1 MSIPQKSEK
10 TSATDKIAGLSDIE
24 ELEGIS
30 PRDLWADR
38 GAAFPG
44 VLMSKFK
51 RYKQTCSLIRSA
63 KKEQHRVLAY
73 LEEHSRLDAVRISD
87 FDNTGTLSHLLML
100 HLVKF
105 EEESDE
111 LPPLNLK
118 SFHLEET
125 DAERKAAFSQ
135 DQRRTSRQL
144 KHSGET
150 LVEHFSTQAREKSE
164 EARGDSR
171 RAISRAASNSATRLS
186 QHDALPENKL
196 QYLRESR
203 ERKLRYSPERRKR
216 SRSRMRSPREQF
228 SQNTRAQYSEE
239 RIKDPKRQDRN
250 GQKNRQHTYEKQPSI
265 RRDYSRSREPQGW
278 GKEIEQRYP
287 NNSARGDV
295 RRKNRSRSR
304 NRSRRRSTRSVDIRR

>member
-1 MSIPQKSEK
+1 MFFVLIDLNLCFERFVMSIQQKSEK

-24 ELEGIS
+24 ELEGVS

-51 RYKQTCSLIRSA
+51 RYKLTCSLIRSA

-73 LEEHSRLDAVRISD
+73 LEEHSRLDAVPISD

-100 HLVKF
+100 HLVRF

-118 SFHLEET
+118 CPYIEET

-144 KHSGET
+144 KH
-150 LVEHFSTQAREKSE
+150 ARETPIEHVSPQAEELSE
-164 EARGDSR
+164 DVREDSR
-171 RAISRAASNSATRLS
+171 RAIPRADSKSPMRL
-186 QHDALPENKL
+186 L
-196 QYLRESR
+196 Q
-203 ERKLRYSPERRKR
+203 
-216 SRSRMRSPREQF
+216 
-228 SQNTRAQYSEE
+228 
-239 RIKDPKRQDRN
+239 
-250 GQKNRQHTYEKQPSI
+250 
-265 RRDYSRSREPQGW
+265 
-278 GKEIEQRYP
+278 
-287 NNSARGDV
+287 
-295 RRKNRSRSR
+295 
-304 NRSRRRSTRSVDIRR
+304 